1 MDGLISVVIPVYNAE
16 EFVSR
21 CLESICCQ
29 TYKKLEI
36 LVIDDGSKDNTF
48 AICNEFAKLDS
59 RIKVIHQENSGVS
72 AARNLGIEKA
82 TGEYISFIDADDYI
96 KEDYFEHLL
105 KDLVKYNVDIS
116 CCNMIEIQ
124 DGKQVFF
131 SRPRVISER
140 LISDIKEVYKDT
152 IRDKEGYMSTVWAK
166 LIKTKLAKRYR
177 FPADIKMGEDQI
189 YMYDLFSEKPSV
201 YLDTYE
207 GYYYIRND
215 QSVTLKKRK
224 NYILGYLDELEM
236 FRYKA
241 LNLPDYV
248 GELKSAYYEQ
258 YAAALHATAHEALLR
273 GDANEKKY
281 CRKIL
286 KTRLKEIPMSKIS
299 KKMCFKLSLYSYFP
313 LGYALIYNMRNGK

>member
-16 EFVSR
+16 EFVKR
-21 CLESICCQ
+21 CLESIRCQ
-29 TYKKLEI
+29 TYRNLEI
-36 LVIDDGSKDNTF
+36 LVVDDGSKDNTF
-48 AICNEFAKLDS
+48 AICSELAKIDN
-59 RIKVIHQENSGVS
+59 RIKVIYQENSGVS
-72 AARNLGIEKA
+72 AARNLGIDRA

-105 KDLVKYNVDIS
+105 KDLVEHNADIT
-116 CCNMIEIQ
+116 CCNMIEMHN
-124 DGKQVFF
+124 GKQVFF
-131 SRPRVISER
+131 SRPRVIFER
-140 LISDIKEVYKDT
+140 SISDIKEVYKDT
-152 IRDKEGYMSTVWAK
+152 ISDKEGYMSTVWAK
-166 LIKTKLAKRYR
+166 LIKTKLAKRYK
-177 FPADIKMGEDQI
+177 FPVDIKMGEDQI
-189 YMYDLFSEKPSV
+189 YMYNLFSEKPSV

-248 GELKSAYYEQ
+248 IELESAFYEQ
-258 YAAALHATAHEALLR
+258 YAAALHATAHEALLK
-273 GDANEKKY
+273 GNADEKKY

-286 KTRLKEIPMSKIS
+286 KDRLKEIPMVKLS
-299 KKMCFKLSLYSYFP
+299 KKMRFKLSLYRYFP
-313 LGYALIYNMRNGK
+313 LGYALIYNIRNKK